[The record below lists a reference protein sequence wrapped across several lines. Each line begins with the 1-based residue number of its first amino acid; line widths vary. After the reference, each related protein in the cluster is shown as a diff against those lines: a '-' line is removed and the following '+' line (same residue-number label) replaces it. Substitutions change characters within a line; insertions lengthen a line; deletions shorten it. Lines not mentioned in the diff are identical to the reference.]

1 MAGAPQPPPF
11 NPDVRFLGF
20 MTVVPMV
27 IGSALFMLIGSL
39 LSAPPSQKTID
50 RYFPSARAE
59 TEPAAAGAGIS

>member
-1 MAGAPQPPPF
+1 
-11 NPDVRFLGF
+11 